1 MSAAVNLEKP
11 VAKLT
16 RKQLEAEAETI
27 TDRQLHRPPKELH
40 EQGLRSAVRLH
51 RRRNGTGPE

>member
-1 MSAAVNLEKP
+1 MTDINLDKP

-16 RKQLEAEAETI
+16 RNQLEAEAKTI
-27 TDRQLHRPPKELH
+27 TDVKLSDDPKKLKE
-40 EQGLRSAVRLH
+40 EGLRSAVRLH